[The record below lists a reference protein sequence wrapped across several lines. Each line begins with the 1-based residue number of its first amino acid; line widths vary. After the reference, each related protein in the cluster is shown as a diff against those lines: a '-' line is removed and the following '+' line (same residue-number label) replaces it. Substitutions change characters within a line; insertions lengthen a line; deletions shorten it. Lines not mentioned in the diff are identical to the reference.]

1 VAGIL
6 FTSANWGNFGLN
18 IGEADPAVLDR
29 RSELAKSLSIDSLVF
44 MSQSHSNIVNIVNI
58 VNVVTGS
65 QPVIE
70 ADAVVTCE
78 KGVGLAVLVG
88 DCVPILIRSTTCVA
102 AIHAGRIGMTNGI
115 VVKAIDAMKKLN
127 GEKFEA
133 IMGPSICS
141 DCYEVSA
148 EMYKDIAK
156 SFPHAATTPSEH
168 KLDLQ
173 SELAYQLTSAG
184 VEALNLGICTFE
196 SSEYF
201 SHRRSQQS
209 GKPEGR
215 QVGVI
220 WL

>member
-1 VAGIL
+1 MAGIL
-6 FTSANWGNFGLN
+6 FTSVNWGNFGLN
-18 IGEADPAVLDR
+18 IGEAESAVLER
-29 RSELAKSLSIDSLVF
+29 RNDLAKSLSIDSLVF
-44 MSQSHSNIVNIVNI
+44 MTQSHSDIVNIVNI
-58 VNVVTGS
+58 VDIVTSS
-65 QPVIE
+65 QPVVE

-102 AIHAGRIGMTNGI
+102 AIHAGRVGMTNGI
-115 VVKAIDAMKKLN
+115 VSKTIDAMKKLN

-133 IMGPSICS
+133 VMGPSICS
-141 DCYEVSA
+141 DCYEVSE
-148 EMYKDIAK
+148 EMYKEVANG
-156 SFPHAATTPSEH
+156 FPRAATTPSEH

-173 SELAYQLTSAG
+173 SELGYQLTNAG
-184 VEALNLGICTFE
+184 VEALNLGICTLE

-201 SHRRSQQS
+201 SHRRSQRS
-209 GKPEGR
+209 GNPEGR

>member
-6 FTSANWGNFGLN
+6 FTSVNWGNFGLN
-18 IGEADPAVLDR
+18 IGEAEPAVLDR
-29 RSELAKSLSIDSLVF
+29 RNDLAKSLSIDSLVF
-44 MSQSHSNIVNIVNI
+44 MTQSHSDIVNI
-58 VNVVTGS
+58 VTGS
-65 QPVIE
+65 QPVVE
-70 ADAVVTCE
+70 ADAVVTRE

-102 AIHAGRIGMTNGI
+102 AIHAGRVGMTNEI
-115 VVKAIDAMKKLN
+115 VSKTIDAMKKLN

-133 IMGPSICS
+133 VMGPSICS
-141 DCYEVSA
+141 DCYEVSE
-148 EMYKDIAK
+148 EMYKEVAK
-156 SFPHAATTPSEH
+156 GFPRAATTPSEH

-173 SELAYQLTSAG
+173 SELGYQLTNAG
-184 VEALNLGICTFE
+184 VEALNLGICTLE

-201 SHRRSQQS
+201 SHRRSQKS
-209 GKPEGR
+209 GNPEGR